1 MRNIKKIIWVIFLS
15 FILLLVPKIAGL
27 FASLFDYSTI
37 DPNGSYA
44 WISVHHLFQAFV
56 FLFVMILCKRT
67 YQVDFGFHWGDKKIG
82 KAITLKIY
90 LVLYALYYW
99 FIHIHHLYKWFSDFS
114 FSIDYKRHCR
124 VLGISI
130 TFIRVFRGIDL

>member
-82 KAITLKIY
+82 KAITLRFI
-90 LVLYALYYW
+90 LFFTLYTIGLYT
-99 FIHIHHLYKWFSDFS
+99 HSS
-114 FSIDYKRHCR
+114 S
-124 VLGISI
+124 VQM
-130 TFIRVFRGIDL
+130 VFRFFIFH